1 MKAVVQRVSR
11 ASVSVEGGV
20 VGAIGQ
26 GFLILLGVA
35 LGDTEAH
42 ADLLAAKIAKLRVFE
57 DSEGKMNLSL
67 LDTETSALVV
77 SQFTICADLKKGNR
91 PSFTGGAEP
100 AEANR
105 LYEYFCERLQSEG
118 VVEIQRG
125 VFGADMQVELLND
138 GPVTIL
144 MDTDTW
150 MKGETPPC

>member
-1 MKAVVQRVSR
+1 MKAVVQRVSH
-11 ASVSVEGGV
+11 ASVSVEGKVTGK
-20 VGAIGQ
+20 IGQ

-35 LGDTEAH
+35 LGDTEDQ

-57 DSEGKMNLSL
+57 DGAGKMNLSM
-67 LDTETSALVV
+67 LDTGTGALVV

-91 PSFTGGAEP
+91 PSFTGGAAP

-105 LYEYFCERLQSEG
+105 LYEYFCERLRSEG
-118 VVEIQRG
+118 VAEVQRG
-125 VFGADMQVELLND
+125 VFGADMQVDLLND

-144 MDTDTW
+144 MDTDIW